1 MNQDAGAVGQV
12 VFEQGILACMR
23 DLDALLPD
31 LVSRYDQTVIVCAM
45 AEHVGSALLALRR
58 KNLCDDRQAE
68 LAIQHLERA
77 AFPPPRAVEPKTD
90 EPAGPGGPSQ
100 D

>member
-1 MNQDAGAVGQV
+1 MNPDADEAGMAA
-12 VFEQGILACMR
+12 FEQGILACMR

-31 LVSRYDQTVIVCAM
+31 LATRYDQTVIVSAM

-68 LAIQHLERA
+68 QAIQHLVRA
-77 AFPPPRAVEPKTD
+77 AFPPPRAVQPKAEEP
-90 EPAGPGGPSQ
+90 
-100 D
+100 

>member
-1 MNQDAGAVGQV
+1 MNQDAGAAGQAA
-12 VFEQGILACMR
+12 FEQGIVACMR

-31 LVSRYDQTVIVCAM
+31 LASRYDQTVIVCAM

-58 KNLCDDRQAE
+58 KKLCDDRQAE

-77 AFPPPRAVEPKTD
+77 AFPPPRAAEERTEEPK
-90 EPAGPGGPSQ
+90 GPSQ

>member
-1 MNQDAGAVGQV
+1 MNRDAGAAGLAA
-12 VFEQGILACMR
+12 FEQGILACMR

-31 LVSRYDQTVIVCAM
+31 LASRYDRTVIVSAM

-58 KNLCDDRQAE
+58 KKLCDDRQAE
-68 LAIQHLERA
+68 QAIQHLERA
-77 AFPPPRAVEPKTD
+77 AFPPPRAAEPKAEGPF
-90 EPAGPGGPSQ
+90 EPGPSH